1 MRILSGRVKRHPVLA
16 AVLAWLII
24 MTPVGMTA
32 EAAFNLEKTYEPTKG
47 LRFLPEIEGLQ
58 HHYVTGTLAAP
69 KPITR
74 PVTFRAPTRLPGA
87 SSGRCGGSLPS
98 CSIMACESKGNIR
111 AENPHSTASGKWQHL
126 DSSWDNFGG
135 YAHASDAPE
144 DVQDA
149 KAREMWR
156 GGAGRGHWR
165 ECL

>member
-32 EAAFNLEKTYEPTKG
+32 EAAFNLDHSYEPTEG
-47 LRFLPEIEGLQ
+47 LHFIPEIEGLQ
-58 HHYVTGTLAAP
+58 NHYVTGTLAAP

-98 CSIMACESKGNIR
+98 CSIMACESGGSLTAR
-111 AENPHSTASGKWQHL
+111 NPSGAAGKWQVMPGT
-126 DSSWDNFGG
+126 WAGYGG
-135 YAHASDAPE
+135 YSSADQAPE

-149 KAREMWR
+149 KARELWA

-165 ECL
+165 QCL